1 MQSKKDQSLE
11 ALRKILLQKDQLK
24 LDQLEKELSS
34 VKQQIADKESLIS
47 SLDPVIADLLERKIS
62 NSKEE
67 MAAALAPIMGD
78 AIRQQIADA
87 KDDVVDALYPIIGKT
102 IRKSVA
108 EAMKKLVETINQKID
123 QALRQN
129 LFKKFLHSKITGV
142 PEGELVLKDAMP
154 FKIEE
159 IFLIHKESGLLLS
172 YFSAKGTGVKVDEE
186 LISGMLTAIR
196 NFVSE
201 AFTSAEEQELD
212 EIQYGDSKI
221 LLDMGHH
228 SYLAIV
234 ISGIEPGQFID
245 DVHNLNRKIHN
256 RYCKFL
262 RQFDGDITQ
271 FGEMPRLLKSFTR
284 KYDANPDVKKT
295 QKSRPFLRYIFVG
308 LLLIFLIV
316 FAIKKIPGYL
326 VSKKIQD
333 KTEKT
338 TESIPELSSEDVISQ
353 IHQRMSQVEGLKNLA
368 PKFIVDNNQVTIEGM
383 VPSIEI
389 KRKLGYLVSEISGV
403 RVVINNLEVQDDQEV
418 LFENAKSFL
427 DSCMIYFN
435 VAGETIPQK
444 EYQKL
449 TEVFNCTR
457 GLNNIELVIKGYSD
471 NLADSAYNLRLSE
484 QRARSVSSYLTSIG
498 FPGDN
503 IVVESHGEQSAIAS
517 NQTGEGR
524 AKNRRVEF
532 DIIRKR

>member
-1 MQSKKDQSLE
+1 MQSKKDQSLDT
-11 ALRKILLQKDQLK
+11 LRKILLQKDQRKLK
-24 LDQLEKELSS
+24 QLEQELSS
-34 VKQQIADKESLIS
+34 IKQQIADKESLIL

-67 MAAALAPIMGD
+67 MAEALAPIMGD

-123 QALRQN
+123 RALRQN
-129 LFKKFLHSKITGV
+129 LFKKFFYSKISGV

-172 YFSAKGTGVKVDEE
+172 HVSAKGTGVKVDEE

-201 AFTSAEEQELD
+201 AFSSGEEQELD

-221 LLDMGHH
+221 LLNMGHY

-234 ISGIEPGQFID
+234 ISGIEPAQFID
-245 DVHNLNRKIHN
+245 DVHNLSRKIHN
-256 RYCKFL
+256 RYFKPL
-262 RQFDGDITQ
+262 RQFDGDITH
-271 FGEMPRLLKSFTR
+271 FSEMPKLLNSFTR
-284 KYDANPDVKKT
+284 GYDAKQNVRKT
-295 QKSRPFLRYIFVG
+295 QKSKPFLVYIFIG
-308 LLLIFLIV
+308 LLLIFLFV
-316 FAIKKIPGYL
+316 FALKKIPDYL
-326 VSKKIQD
+326 ANRKFLGKI
-333 KTEKT
+333 EKT
-338 TESIPELSSEDVISQ
+338 SESIPELSSEDVINQ
-353 IHQRMSQVEGLKNLA
+353 IHQQMSRVEDLKNLA
-368 PKFIVDNNQVTIEGM
+368 PKFIVHNEQVIIEGT
-383 VPSIEI
+383 VPNIEI
-389 KRKLGYLVSEISGV
+389 KRKLSYLVSEISGV
-403 RVVINNLEVQDDQEV
+403 KFVINNLEIQDDQDV
-418 LFENAKSFL
+418 LLEHAKSFL
-427 DSCMIYFN
+427 DSCVIYFD
-435 VAGETIPQK
+435 VDGDAVPQR
-444 EYQKL
+444 ENPKL
-449 TEVFNCTR
+449 AAVLNCTR

-471 NLADSAYNLRLSE
+471 NLADSVYNLKLSE
-484 QRARSVSSYLTSIG
+484 QRARSVSNYLISRG
-498 FPGDN
+498 FPIEN
-503 IVVESHGEQSAIAS
+503 IVIQGYGKQSAIAS
-517 NQTGEGR
+517 NQTEEGR